1 MIGRKTSTTSLFADK
16 NHVRSAW
23 GIVQPPMP
31 SVVFIPTPNQG
42 APIPV
47 DEDSLRFL
55 YENIEMRDVRVYQA
69 PGRRVYSAAPYRIE
83 CAVKTCAKNFTVR
96 NVRFSGL
103 PKCTK
108 IVKESPKG
116 TIE

>member
-1 MIGRKTSTTSLFADK
+1 MDHAASVTTRYGSTNCVIRNVAFRNVEVDALPCRPSLQMQKKDA
-16 NHVRSAW
+16 R
-23 GIVQPPMP
+23 
-31 SVVFIPTPNQG
+31 
-42 APIPV
+42 
-47 DEDSLRFL
+47 E
-55 YENIEMRDVRVYQA
+55 
-69 PGRRVYSAAPYRIE
+69 YRIE